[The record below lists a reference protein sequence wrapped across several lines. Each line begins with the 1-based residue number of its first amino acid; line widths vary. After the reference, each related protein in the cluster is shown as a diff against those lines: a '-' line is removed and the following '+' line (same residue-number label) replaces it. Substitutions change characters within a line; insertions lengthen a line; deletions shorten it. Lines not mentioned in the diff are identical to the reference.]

1 MKQSFKLTLAA
12 ACAAAAF
19 AGSAAAADVTLY
31 GSVSTGMVYE
41 HADKLTTGGEVVK
54 KKTNSASMQSA
65 WYGDSIWGI
74 TATEDLGD
82 GWRVGVTLESEF
94 NSDDGSN
101 ATDHTL
107 FDSQAYI
114 KFGND
119 MVTIAAGRM
128 GTLASGGG
136 DFDLVGGFDPLEAA
150 FGVGGMGT
158 FTSRDLS
165 MDNTAVVEITPADGF
180 KVSIMAS
187 MGDDDGIVRWSDRNH
202 YYGLGLQYETGP
214 FTAAAVV
221 EMLQY
226 DSVLAD
232 DGKVNDNKGMIYTL
246 GLSYDL
252 GAVKPMFMYQHADKV
267 RSFRDAD
274 LRNED
279 GLTANGTFTID
290 SFLLGAT
297 APLGNGTLMASVQY
311 MMAENKQAKAD
322 NDAHAL
328 VLGVAYAYEM
338 SKRTTLYAGAT
349 YAKGS
354 DNLDVDI
361 KADHGFDAFMDRAEF
376 NGCQVGIGLN
386 HKF

>member
-101 ATDHTL
+101 ATDLTL

-202 YYGLGLQYETGP
+202 
-214 FTAAAVV
+214 
-221 EMLQY
+221 
-226 DSVLAD
+226 
-232 DGKVNDNKGMIYTL
+232 
-246 GLSYDL
+246 
-252 GAVKPMFMYQHADKV
+252 
-267 RSFRDAD
+267 
-274 LRNED
+274 
-279 GLTANGTFTID
+279 
-290 SFLLGAT
+290 
-297 APLGNGTLMASVQY
+297 
-311 MMAENKQAKAD
+311 
-322 NDAHAL
+322 
-328 VLGVAYAYEM
+328 
-338 SKRTTLYAGAT
+338 
-349 YAKGS
+349 
-354 DNLDVDI
+354 
-361 KADHGFDAFMDRAEF
+361 
-376 NGCQVGIGLN
+376 
-386 HKF
+386 

>member
-114 KFGND
+114 NFGND

-158 FTSRDLS
+158 FTNPALEYIFPQGQKALPLIGLLCGDGRMFFHDSYSWNLIAQIGQELTLHQCNINYITGSFERS
-165 MDNTAVVEITPADGF
+165 SEEEIVTNF
-180 KVSIMAS
+180 KR
-187 MGDDDGIVRWSDRNH
+187 G
-202 YYGLGLQYETGP
+202 GLR
-214 FTAAAVV
+214 
-221 EMLQY
+221 
-226 DSVLAD
+226 LA
-232 DGKVNDNKGMIYTL
+232 
-246 GLSYDL
+246 
-252 GAVKPMFMYQHADKV
+252 QHAKLGDKQ
-267 RSFRDAD
+267 
-274 LRNED
+274 LH
-279 GLTANGTFTID
+279 LTGGNFIRFCLALTQNA
-290 SFLLGAT
+290 LGHH
-297 APLGNGTLMASVQY
+297 N
-311 MMAENKQAKAD
+311 
-322 NDAHAL
+322 
-328 VLGVAYAYEM
+328 VLG
-338 SKRTTLYAGAT
+338 
-349 YAKGS
+349 
-354 DNLDVDI
+354 
-361 KADHGFDAFMDRAEF
+361 F
-376 NGCQVGIGLN
+376 
-386 HKF
+386 